1 MEAQRIDCPRRH
13 CPDKKLGWRV
23 VCELGNGLREYE
35 CASCRKLFYYNARSQ
50 KLYSWHE
57 KYSSLKYF
65 PFASDVGKISD
76 YETMYQGQHPK
87 RFVVVRESDPQNC
100 DFILVLGGD
109 GTMLQAVNSFARY
122 KKPFLGVNF
131 GHRGFLVNDPGD
143 FSFERVINE
152 DYGIFKAAL
161 LEVAIKTTDG
171 SSFTDFALNDITIHE
186 DTGQSAWLTVAI
198 NGEPLGDIIR
208 GDGLIV
214 CTPLGSTAYTT
225 NAGGVPVL
233 ATLPV
238 FELTPIAVEPK
249 NRLPIVVP
257 DSSIINIKAL
267 ELPKRNVRAT
277 QGSIFN
283 YRDVAEIEVRKAALE
298 VELVFF
304 KPNNMPWDTFFLRRF
319 SEKIFK
325 S

>member
-1 MEAQRIDCPRRH
+1 MMEAQR
-13 CPDKKLGWRV
+13 
-23 VCELGNGLREYE
+23 
-35 CASCRKLFYYNARSQ
+35 
-50 KLYSWHE
+50 

-65 PFASDVGKISD
+65 PFGSAVDKIAVS
-76 YETMYQGQHPK
+76 
-87 RFVVVRESDPQNC
+87 RESDPQNC

-109 GTMLQAVNSFARY
+109 GTMLQAVNSFAQY

-131 GHRGFLVNDPGD
+131 GHRGFLMNDPKD
-143 FSFERVINE
+143 FSFERVTHE
-152 DYGIFKAAL
+152 DYEIFKAAL
-161 LEVAIKTTDG
+161 LEITIKTADG
-171 SSFTDFALNDITIHE
+171 NSATDFALNDVTVHE
-186 DTGQSAWLTVAI
+186 DTGQSAWLEVSI
-198 NGEPLGDIIR
+198 NGELFGDVIR

-257 DSSIINIKAL
+257 DSSVIHIKAL

-277 QGSIFN
+277 QGSIFRYKN
-283 YRDVAEIEVRKAALE
+283 VVEIEVKKAALA
-298 VELVFF
+298 VELIFF
-304 KPNNMPWDTFFLRRF
+304 RPNDMPWDTFFLRRF

-325 S
+325 A